1 MGFYEKEYL
10 AAWPM
15 APSTTQPSGNRQVW
29 SSLEMWAPWGNV
41 TSVSSR
47 DGHNQL
53 AEVSQRIAVKE
64 IIGWLIDSRLV
75 GEGTATLLKRDIYL
89 YYWLLLEY
97 LSIVRMPLEQPV

>member
-1 MGFYEKEYL
+1 
-10 AAWPM
+10 M
-15 APSTTQPSGNRQVW
+15 AHGTFHYPAIWEQTGLELTGNV
-29 SSLEMWAPWGNV
+29 SSVGNV

-75 GEGTATLLKRDIYL
+75 GEGTATRLKRDIYL